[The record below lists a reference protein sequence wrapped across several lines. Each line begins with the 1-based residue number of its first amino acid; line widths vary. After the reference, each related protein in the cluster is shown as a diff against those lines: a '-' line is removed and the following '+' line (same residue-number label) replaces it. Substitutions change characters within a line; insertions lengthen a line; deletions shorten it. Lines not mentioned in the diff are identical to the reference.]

1 MSPPF
6 PTGGFPPARSAL
18 PPPRDVDA
26 HTRAV
31 QAPSTAMIVASEV
44 DPRADLARER
54 ASSTFPARELA
65 ALLAGGEDKLVLRE
79 KVGDAVRAH
88 PVFSKKG
95 KYFMERADLYRT
107 TLEKYLALPALAAE
121 LGARG
126 VGDPMAIGRVIREM
140 IDEPGGLDLHLGM
153 FIPTIQGQADEEQKK
168 YWMPRCIKLRVIGTY
183 AQTELGHGTY
193 IRGLETTATYDPSTE
208 QFVIHS
214 PTLTST
220 KWWPGGMGKTATH
233 AIVMARLITHR
244 GEDKG
249 PHAFVVQIR
258 ANENH
263 ATMPGVTAGDIGPK
277 MGYNAVDN
285 GYLRFDHV
293 RVPRRAMLMKHAAMS
308 KDGTYTPPPVAKA
321 AYGTMVFVRSDIV
334 MNASLYM
341 KKAAVIATRYNLVR
355 RQSNPGSAPNSAVF
369 AKEPTTT
376 AHLKDKKLELQ
387 VMDYQHSQRSLFP
400 VLARAFA
407 FHCASDYMRRMYFEY
422 EKRSR
427 EDADF
432 SALPELHA
440 TSSGLKAYCSWAT
453 KDAIEL
459 CRLCC
464 GGQGFMALAGFGS
477 TFGNYAPNATY
488 EGDNNVL
495 CLQTARYLLKVR
507 RAAALV
513 AREEAHTQ
521 AAVSSTLDEARAKAA
536 RETVQAAANGAARY
550 LLEPQSRSSASGA
563 GWRGGRDP
571 DAMLAAYAHVA
582 RRLVSAAA
590 ERAGSRSAD
599 AAMQSDMVAWIK
611 AAKAHCAYVVL
622 KTFKEAVEEVR
633 EKRWVSR
640 STQRAMERLVALHG
654 LATADDAMGDFLEDG
669 YVDGAGA
676 EAIRTEISALLLEL
690 RPDAAALTDAFALD
704 DYFLNSA
711 LGAADGDVY
720 ARLYAE
726 VQEAPFNASHTP
738 PGYETLL
745 RQRLLK
751 GVEGSS
757 KL

>member
-65 ALLAGGEDKLVLRE
+65 ALLAGGEEKLVLRE

-233 AIVMARLITHR
+233 AIVMARLVTHR

-258 ANENH
+258 ANEDH

-285 GYLRFDHV
+285 GFLRFDHV
-293 RVPRRAMLMKHAAMS
+293 RVPRRAMLMKHAGMS

-355 RQSNPGSAPNSAVF
+355 RQSNPGSAPQVSGASSVP
-369 AKEPTTT
+369 KPTRMNGAT
-376 AHLKDKKLELQ
+376 LELQ

-507 RAAALV
+507 RAAAAV
-513 AREEAHTQ
+513 ASKR
-521 AAVSSTLDEARAKAA
+521 ARAEDG
-536 RETVQAAANGAARY
+536 ETVRAAANGAARY
-550 LLEPQSRSSASGA
+550 LLEPRGGASASGA
-563 GWRGGRDP
+563 GWRSGRDS

-590 ERAGSRSAD
+590 QRAGSRPAD

-622 KTFKEAVEEVR
+622 KTFKEAVDEVR

-654 LATADDAMGDFLEDG
+654 LATMDDAMGDFLEDG

-676 EAIRTEISALLLEL
+676 EAIRTEIAALLLEL

-720 ARLYAE
+720 ARLYAQ
-726 VQEAPFNASHTP
+726 VQDAPFNASHTP

>member
-26 HTRAV
+26 RTRAV

-121 LGARG
+121 LSARG

-168 YWMPRCIKLRVIGTY
+168 FWMPRCVALKIIGTY

-233 AIVMARLITHR
+233 AIVMARLVTHR

-258 ANENH
+258 ANEDH

-293 RVPRRAMLMKHAAMS
+293 RVPRRAMLMKHAAMA

-334 MNASLYM
+334 MNAALYM

-355 RQSNPGSAPNSAVF
+355 RQSNPGSAPNSRRDAQLPKHV
-369 AKEPTTT
+369 
-376 AHLKDKKLELQ
+376 ELQ

-407 FHCASDYMRRMYFEY
+407 FHCTSDYMRRMYFEY
-422 EKRSR
+422 EKKSR
-427 EDADF
+427 ASADF

-464 GGQGFMALAGFGS
+464 GGQGFMALAGFGT

-507 RAAALV
+507 RAAARV
-513 AREEAHTQ
+513 AMRTDSEKTKAD
-521 AAVSSTLDEARAKAA
+521 AAAD
-536 RETVQAAANGAARY
+536 ETVAAAANGAARY
-550 LLEPQSRSSASGA
+550 LLENPTRARDGL
-563 GWRGGRDP
+563 GWRAGRDP
-571 DAMLAAYAHVA
+571 DAMLAAYAHAA
-582 RRLVSAAA
+582 RRLVSAATR
-590 ERAGSRSAD
+590 RAGSRSAD
-599 AAMQSDMVAWIK
+599 EAMQSDMVAWIK

-622 KTFKEAVEEVR
+622 KTFKEAVAEVR

-640 STQRAMERLVALHG
+640 ATQSAMERLVALHG
-654 LATADDAMGDFLEDG
+654 LATMDDAMGDFLEDG
-669 YVDGAGA
+669 YVDVAGA
-676 EAIRTEISALLLEL
+676 ERVRAEISELLLEL

-711 LGAADGDVY
+711 LGASDGDVY

-726 VQEAPFNASHTP
+726 VQDAPFNKSHAP

-745 RQRLLK
+745 RRRLLK

>member
-1 MSPPF
+1 MKYLPFLMYTGCARTASPTFSRSTSLSSAPASRAASSRA
-6 PTGGFPPARSAL
+6 GKVELARSRARSA
-18 PPPRDVDA
+18 RG
-26 HTRAV
+26 
-31 QAPSTAMIVASEV
+31 
-44 DPRADLARER
+44 
-54 ASSTFPARELA
+54 STFPARELA

-121 LGARG
+121 LSARG

-168 YWMPRCIKLRVIGTY
+168 FWMPRCVALKIIGTY

-233 AIVMARLITHR
+233 AIVMARLVTHR

-258 ANENH
+258 ANEDH

-293 RVPRRAMLMKHAAMS
+293 RVPRRAMLMKHAAMA

-334 MNASLYM
+334 MNAALYM

-355 RQSNPGSAPNSAVF
+355 RQSNPGSAPNSRRDAQLPKHV
-369 AKEPTTT
+369 
-376 AHLKDKKLELQ
+376 ELQ

-407 FHCASDYMRRMYFEY
+407 FHCTSDYMRRMYFEY
-422 EKRSR
+422 EKKSR
-427 EDADF
+427 ASADF

-464 GGQGFMALAGFGS
+464 GGQGFMALAGFGT

-507 RAAALV
+507 RAAARV
-513 AREEAHTQ
+513 AMRTDSEKTKAD
-521 AAVSSTLDEARAKAA
+521 AAAD
-536 RETVQAAANGAARY
+536 ETVAAAANGAARY
-550 LLEPQSRSSASGA
+550 LLENPTRARDGP
-563 GWRGGRDP
+563 GWRAGRDP
-571 DAMLAAYAHVA
+571 DAMLAAYAHAA
-582 RRLVSAAA
+582 RRLVSAATR
-590 ERAGSRSAD
+590 RAGSRSAD
-599 AAMQSDMVAWIK
+599 EAMQSDMVAWIK

-622 KTFKEAVEEVR
+622 KTFKEAVAEVR

-640 STQRAMERLVALHG
+640 ATQSAMERLVALHG
-654 LATADDAMGDFLEDG
+654 LATMDDAMGDFLEDG
-669 YVDGAGA
+669 YVDVAGA
-676 EAIRTEISALLLEL
+676 ERVRAEISELLLEL

-711 LGAADGDVY
+711 LGASDGDVY

-726 VQEAPFNASHTP
+726 VQDAPFNKSHAP

-745 RQRLLK
+745 RRRLLK

>member
-65 ALLAGGEDKLVLRE
+65 ALLAGGEEKLVLRE
-79 KVGDAVRAH
+79 KVGDAVRAQ

-168 YWMPRCIKLRVIGTY
+168 YWMPRCVKLRVIGTY

-427 EDADF
+427 ADADF

>member
-6 PTGGFPPARSAL
+6 PAGGFPPARSAL

-121 LGARG
+121 LSARG

-168 YWMPRCIKLRVIGTY
+168 FWMPRCVALKIIGTY

-233 AIVMARLITHR
+233 AIVMARLVTHR

-258 ANENH
+258 ANEDH

-293 RVPRRAMLMKHAAMS
+293 RVPRRAMLMKHAAMA

-334 MNASLYM
+334 MNAALYM

-355 RQSNPGSAPNSAVF
+355 RQSNPGSAPNSRRDAQLPKHV
-369 AKEPTTT
+369 
-376 AHLKDKKLELQ
+376 ELQ

-407 FHCASDYMRRMYFEY
+407 FHCTSDYMRRMYFEY
-422 EKRSR
+422 EKKSR
-427 EDADF
+427 ASADF

>member
-26 HTRAV
+26 RTRAV

-54 ASSTFPARELA
+54 ASATFPARELA

-168 YWMPRCIKLRVIGTY
+168 YWMPRCVKLQIIGTY

-193 IRGLETTATYDPSTE
+193 IRGLETTATYDPPTE
-208 QFVIHS
+208 EFVIHS

-233 AIVMARLITHR
+233 AIVMARLITHG

-258 ANENH
+258 ANEDH

-285 GYLRFDHV
+285 GFLRFDHV
-293 RVPRRAMLMKHAAMS
+293 RVPRRAMLMKHASVS

-341 KKAAVIATRYNLVR
+341 KKAVVIATRYNLVR
-355 RQSNPGSAPNSAVF
+355 RQSNPGSKSNLRQDSVP
-369 AKEPTTT
+369 KQC
-376 AHLKDKKLELQ
+376 ELQ

-407 FHCASDYMRRMYFEY
+407 FHCTSDYMRRMYFEY
-422 EKRSR
+422 EKKSR
-427 EDADF
+427 ASADF

-464 GGQGFMALAGFGS
+464 GGQGFMALAGFGT

-495 CLQTARYLLKVR
+495 CLQTARYLLKVC
-507 RAAALV
+507 RAAASV
-513 AREEAHTQ
+513 AAGRKQSRGEKTKAD
-521 AAVSSTLDEARAKAA
+521 AAAE
-536 RETVQAAANGAARY
+536 ETVAAAANGAARY
-550 LLEPQSRSSASGA
+550 LLEDPTRSPGP
-563 GWRGGRDP
+563 GWRESCRDP
-571 DAMLAAYAHVA
+571 DAMLAAYAHAA
-582 RRLVSAAA
+582 RRLVTAAA
-590 ERAGSRSAD
+590 RRAGARSAD

-640 STQRAMERLVALHG
+640 ATQAAMERLVALHG
-654 LATADDAMGDFLEDG
+654 LATMDDDMGAFLEDG
-669 YVDGAGA
+669 YIDGSGA
-676 EAIRTEISALLLEL
+676 ERVRAEISALLLEL

-711 LGAADGDVY
+711 LGASDGDVY

-726 VQEAPFNASHTP
+726 VQDAPFNKSHAP
-738 PGYETLL
+738 PGYESLL
-745 RQRLLK
+745 RRRLLK
-751 GVEGSS
+751 GVEGTS

>member
-65 ALLAGGEDKLVLRE
+65 ALLAGGEEKLVLRE
-79 KVGDAVRAH
+79 KVGDAVRAQ

-168 YWMPRCIKLRVIGTY
+168 YWMPRCVKLRVIGTY

-355 RQSNPGSAPNSAVF
+355 RQSNPGSAPNSDVF

-427 EDADF
+427 ADADF

>member
-6 PTGGFPPARSAL
+6 PAGGFPPARSAL

-121 LGARG
+121 LSARG

-168 YWMPRCIKLRVIGTY
+168 FWMPRCVALKIIGTY

-233 AIVMARLITHR
+233 AIVMARLVTHR

-258 ANENH
+258 ANEDH

-293 RVPRRAMLMKHAAMS
+293 RVPRRAMLMKHAAMA

-334 MNASLYM
+334 MNAALYM

-355 RQSNPGSAPNSAVF
+355 RQSNPGSAPNSRRDAQLPKHV
-369 AKEPTTT
+369 
-376 AHLKDKKLELQ
+376 ELQ

-407 FHCASDYMRRMYFEY
+407 FHCTSDYMRRMYFEY
-422 EKRSR
+422 EKKSR
-427 EDADF
+427 ASADF

-464 GGQGFMALAGFGS
+464 GGQGFMALAGFGT

-507 RAAALV
+507 RAAARASRCERAWRKRRRTPPRTRRLRRRRT
-513 AREEAHTQ
+513 APPGTCSKTRRAPGMGR
-521 AAVSSTLDEARAKAA
+521 DGARAATPT
-536 RETVQAAANGAARY
+536 RC
-550 LLEPQSRSSASGA
+550 
-563 GWRGGRDP
+563 WRRTRT
-571 DAMLAAYAHVA
+571 AA
-582 RRLVSAAA
+582 RRLVSAATR
-590 ERAGSRSAD
+590 RAGSRSAD
-599 AAMQSDMVAWIK
+599 EAMQSDMVAWIK

-622 KTFKEAVEEVR
+622 KTFKEAVAEVR

-640 STQRAMERLVALHG
+640 ATQSAMERLVALHG
-654 LATADDAMGDFLEDG
+654 LATMDDAMGDFLEDG
-669 YVDGAGA
+669 YVDVAGA
-676 EAIRTEISALLLEL
+676 ERVRAEISELLLEL

-711 LGAADGDVY
+711 LGASDGDVY

-726 VQEAPFNASHTP
+726 VQDAPFNKSHAP

-745 RQRLLK
+745 RRRLLK